1 MLCSVLY
8 EAETL
13 LTSFL
18 RNGLQLGPTNRS
30 AVRKPEGER
39 KRKNSF
45 LKSSQIVEE
54 EAAQGTVTTSAL
66 VETPVMWTVVTA
78 TVAMAATWQCCLM
91 GFCSPP
97 MVEPWRPANL
107 HFG

>member
-18 RNGLQLGPTNRS
+18 GNGLQLGPTNES
-30 AVRKPEGER
+30 ALRKLEGGR

-45 LKSSQIVEE
+45 LKPSHVIEE
-54 EAAQGTVTTSAL
+54 EAAQGTMTTSAL
-66 VETPVMWTVVTA
+66 VETSVMWTVVIA
-78 TVAMAATWQCCLM
+78 TVAMAATWQC
-91 GFCSPP
+91 
-97 MVEPWRPANL
+97 
-107 HFG
+107 